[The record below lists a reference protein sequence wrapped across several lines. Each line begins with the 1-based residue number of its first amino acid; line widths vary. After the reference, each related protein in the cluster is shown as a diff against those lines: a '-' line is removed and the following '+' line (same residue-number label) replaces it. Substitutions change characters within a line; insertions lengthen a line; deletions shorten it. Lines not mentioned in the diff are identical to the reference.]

1 MLNEYLKQLGFN
13 EKEISVYLCI
23 VEKGKISAAQVSKI
37 TKINRTTVYSVS
49 KELVKKGVITEDLGG
64 ANRYFIPLPVNELK
78 DLFKK
83 EEEQIKEK
91 KKALESL
98 MQELESLPKSKQY
111 SVPKIR
117 FIDERHLNDFLYKE
131 FPVWIESAKNGD
143 KNWWGFQDVSF
154 MESYPE
160 WFKDH
165 WKVYPKDYG
174 VYLFTNKK
182 PAEEEFSK
190 HVKKNVEEAN
200 TRRNIKYWAESK
212 EFTAT
217 HAVLGDY
224 VLFIVTHQ
232 HPHYMVEIHDAVMAK
247 NIREM
252 FKGIW
257 EKI

>member
-23 VEKGKISAAQVSKI
+23 IEKGKISAAQVSKI

-64 ANRYFIPLPVNELK
+64 ANRYFIGLPVNELK

-83 EEEQIKEK
+83 EEEEIKEK
-91 KKALESL
+91 KKILDNL
-98 MQELESLPKSKQY
+98 IGELESLPKSKQY

-117 FIDERHLNDFLYKE
+117 FIDERHLNDFLYKQL
-131 FPVWIESAKNGD
+131 PVWIESAKNGD
-143 KNWWGFQDVSF
+143 KNWWGFQDSSF
-154 MESYPE
+154 IDSYPE
-160 WFKDH
+160 WFKYH
-165 WKVYPKDYG
+165 WEIYPKDYG
-174 VYLFTNKK
+174 AYLFTNKK
-182 PAEEEFSK
+182 PAEEKFSK
-190 HVKKNVEEAN
+190 HIKDNVEGSDK
-200 TRRNIKYWAESK
+200 RRNIKYWADSK

-224 VLFIVTHQ
+224 VVFIVTSQ
-232 HPHYMVEIHDAVMAK
+232 RPHYMVEIHDSVMAN

-252 FKGIW
+252 FKGVW
-257 EKI
+257 GKI